1 MAQYQISVGTGNVS
15 GDTHKSRG
23 LFIQPQG
30 VSTRVRAEIVL
41 SQPCLRQFKPD
52 PNTGIKKETGDML
65 TGVEAGKIIATYL
78 KANENRRLARFE
90 HDLRTE
96 AISPTYEVDER
107 SLNGKT
113 AAERANQ
120 YIFGKIFQAL
130 DACPRTFTVGDTEY
144 RIDTVSMK
152 KFANP
157 GDLKEV
163 LDGKKSIGTG
173 TVISLYDE
181 TPQDNSHFID
191 EETFDKALKLVQDI
205 LKPALSGNTL
215 TFNGHPCVTFVESIS
230 VASNVQVGVRV
241 FDTSSKGLLK

>member
-1 MAQYQISVGTGNVS
+1 MAQFNVSVGTGNVS

-30 VSTRVRAEIVL
+30 VSTRTRAELVL

-52 PNTGIKKETGDML
+52 PSTGVKKETGDML
-65 TGVEAGKIIATYL
+65 TGIEAGKIIATYL
-78 KANENRRLARFE
+78 KANEQRRLTRFE
-90 HDLRTE
+90 RDLRSE
-96 AISPTYEVDER
+96 AISPTFEVDER

-113 AAERANQ
+113 VNERANQ

-130 DACPRTFTVGDTEY
+130 DACPRTFTVGDIEY

-157 GDLKEV
+157 EDLKEV

-173 TVISLYDE
+173 TMIGLSDE
-181 TPQDNSHFID
+181 APQDNSHFID
-191 EETFDKALKLVQDI
+191 EETFDKALQLVKDI
-205 LKPALSGNTL
+205 LKPTLSGNTL
-215 TFNGHPCVTFVESIS
+215 NFNGHPCVTFVEGVSI
-230 VASNVQVGVRV
+230 ASNIRVGVRE
-241 FDTSSKGLLK
+241 FDTSKKALL